1 MLREPPQSVR
11 RVTAQYHTVP
21 GTPSWLR
28 SRNDGAA
35 LDLLLSRGALTRN
48 QVGALTGLS
57 KPTASQMMQ
66 RLVSAGLIEVA
77 GEVVG
82 RRGPSATTYAV
93 RGDAALGV
101 AIDVSTEALAAVVVN
116 ATGAQYPVVDVEL
129 GRTAKGRSAAGDI
142 RRAVRAAC
150 AAAAV
155 PEGSIQAVHIG
166 VQSAV
171 NQRSDT
177 LRFTSLLPGWS
188 RKNVRSGLEGE
199 LGIAVTIENDV
210 NLAAMAER
218 ALGRGADTAGFALL
232 WLGEGL
238 GLAVDVAGEIQ
249 RGVSGGAGEIGYLPV
264 PRDAMAVDQE
274 ARDLQGVIG
283 GPAIT
288 RLTRAAGAPA
298 RGYSAAIAKL
308 RAASDVRSGIVAE
321 LAPRVAIG
329 IVPVLAVLDP
339 ERIILSG
346 PTAMACGDDLARA
359 VANRLKRTTRWSP
372 DIVAGGVGERP
383 VLAGARTQLESD
395 LRKTLFER
403 LDRISP

>member
-1 MLREPPQSVR
+1 MLRESLQSVQ
-11 RVTAQYHTVP
+11 RVRAPHHTVP
-21 GTPSWLR
+21 GTPAWLR

-48 QVGALTGLS
+48 QIGALTGLS

-66 RLVSAGLIEVA
+66 RLASAGLIEVA

-82 RRGPSATTYAV
+82 RRGPSAVTYAV

-101 AIDVSTEALAAVVVN
+101 AVDVSVGTLAATVVN
-116 ATGAQYPVVDVEL
+116 VTGAQYPVVDVEL
-129 GRTAKGRSAAGDI
+129 GRTAKERSATGDI
-142 RRAVRAAC
+142 QRAVQAAC
-150 AAAAV
+150 AAAEIPSTSV
-155 PEGSIQAVHIG
+155 QTVYVG

-171 NQRSDT
+171 NQQSDS
-177 LRFTSLLPGWS
+177 LLFTAALPGWS
-188 RKNVRSGLEGE
+188 RKNVRVGLEDE
-199 LGIAVTIENDV
+199 LGIAVRIENDV

-218 ALGRGADTAGFALL
+218 AFGRGAKTSGFALL

-264 PRDAMAVDQE
+264 PRAMADEE
-274 ARDLQGVIG
+274 AQILQDLIG

-288 RLTRAAGAPA
+288 RLTRAAGASA
-298 RGYSAAIAKL
+298 RGYSAAVEKL
-308 RAASDVRSGIVAE
+308 RTAPAVRSYVTSE
-321 LAPRVAIG
+321 LVSRVAVG

-339 ERIILSG
+339 ERVVLSG
-346 PTAMACGDDLARA
+346 PTALACGEDLANA
-359 VANRLKRTTRWSP
+359 VSSYLKRATRWNP
-372 DIVAGGVGERP
+372 DIVVSNIGERP
-383 VLAGARTQLESD
+383 VLTGARAQLKSE
-395 LRKTLFER
+395 LRMELFER